1 MKSRKNGLI
10 RQRLDLYPEIGNY
23 VANIEQL
30 ISLSEVGIF
39 KFEDSMQ
46 LNQFNEDDFFE
57 SEDFIPYENLLLN
70 KKKLNFFV
78 YV

>member
-1 MKSRKNGLI
+1 MAN
-10 RQRLDLYPEIGNY
+10 
-23 VANIEQL
+23 ANIEQL

-57 SEDFIPYENLLLN
+57 SEDFISDENLL
-70 KKKLNFFV
+70 
-78 YV
+78 

>member
-57 SEDFIPYENLLLN
+57 SEDFISDENLLLN
-70 KKKLNFFV
+70 
-78 YV
+78 

>member
-1 MKSRKNGLI
+1 MVWKAEKNGLI

-57 SEDFIPYENLLLN
+57 SEDFISDENLLLN
-70 KKKLNFFV
+70 
-78 YV
+78 